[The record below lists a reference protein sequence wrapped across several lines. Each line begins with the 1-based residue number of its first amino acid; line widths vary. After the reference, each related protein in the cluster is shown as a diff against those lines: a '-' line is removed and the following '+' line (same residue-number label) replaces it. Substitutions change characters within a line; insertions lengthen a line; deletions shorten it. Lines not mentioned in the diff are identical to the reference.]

1 MNTFWVTNLFQVL
14 CWLWG
19 AQKLITQSD
28 SLLELESISP
38 LSPRTPPDRG
48 LHKTPEST
56 GEGYVPWNECF
67 YEVTFELIITD
78 NKLMG

>member
-1 MNTFWVTNLFQVL
+1 M
-14 CWLWG
+14 
-19 AQKLITQSD
+19 
-28 SLLELESISP
+28 ELESVSARSA
-38 LSPRTPPDRG
+38 LMPPDRG

-78 NKLMG
+78 NKLIG